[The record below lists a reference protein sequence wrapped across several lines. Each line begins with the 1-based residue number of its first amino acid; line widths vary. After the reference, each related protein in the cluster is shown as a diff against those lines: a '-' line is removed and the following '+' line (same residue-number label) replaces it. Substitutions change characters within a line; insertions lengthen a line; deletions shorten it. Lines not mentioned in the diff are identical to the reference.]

1 MNKQLMNK
9 QLKRILL
16 VDDSEATNA
25 MNVYLFN
32 RLNAAEQIDVAV
44 NGAEAIDYLT
54 AQDANGEYPRPE
66 LIVLDL
72 NMPVMNGL
80 EFLEAYRELEEDIKG
95 GVIIIMLTTSM
106 LESDQKSARGFQ
118 SVVGYQSKPLTLDKA
133 QEMWSKCLSAPSRP

>member
-1 MNKQLMNK
+1 MNK

-80 EFLEAYRELEEDIKG
+80 EFLDAYRELEEDIKG

-133 QEMWSKCLSAPSRP
+133 QEMWSKCLGARP

>member
-1 MNKQLMNK
+1 MNK

-80 EFLEAYRELEEDIKG
+80 EFLDAYRELEEDIKG

-133 QEMWSKCLSAPSRP
+133 QEMWSKCLRARP

>member
-1 MNKQLMNK
+1 MNK

-80 EFLEAYRELEEDIKG
+80 EFLQAYRELEEDIKG
-95 GVIIIMLTTSM
+95 GIIIIMLTTSM
-106 LESDQKSARGFQ
+106 LESDQKSAREFQ

>member
-1 MNKQLMNK
+1 MNK

-106 LESDQKSARGFQ
+106 RESDQKSARGFQ

>member
-1 MNKQLMNK
+1 MNK

-95 GVIIIMLTTSM
+95 GIIIIMLTTSM

>member
-1 MNKQLMNK
+1 MNK

-80 EFLEAYRELEEDIKG
+80 EFLQAYRELEEDIKG
-95 GVIIIMLTTSM
+95 GIIIIMLTTSM

>member
-1 MNKQLMNK
+1 MNK

-80 EFLEAYRELEEDIKG
+80 EFLEAYRELDEDIKG
-95 GVIIIMLTTSM
+95 GIIIIMLTTSM
-106 LESDQKSARGFQ
+106 LESDQRSARGFQ
-118 SVVGYQSKPLTLDKA
+118 SVVGYQSKPLTLEKA
-133 QEMWSKCLSAPSRP
+133 QEMWSKCLRARP

>member
-1 MNKQLMNK
+1 MNK

>member
-1 MNKQLMNK
+1 MNK

-95 GVIIIMLTTSM
+95 GIIIIMLTTSM

-133 QEMWSKCLSAPSRP
+133 QEMWSKCLRARP

>member
-1 MNKQLMNK
+1 MNK

-95 GVIIIMLTTSM
+95 GIIIIMLTTSM
-106 LESDQKSARGFQ
+106 LESDQKSAREFQ
-118 SVVGYQSKPLTLDKA
+118 SVVSYQSKPLTLDKA
-133 QEMWSKCLSAPSRP
+133 QEMWSKCLRARP

>member
-1 MNKQLMNK
+1 MNK

-95 GVIIIMLTTSM
+95 GIIIIMLTTSM
-106 LESDQKSARGFQ
+106 LESDQKSAREFQ
-118 SVVGYQSKPLTLDKA
+118 SVVSYQSKPLTLDKA

>member
-1 MNKQLMNK
+1 MNK

-95 GVIIIMLTTSM
+95 GIIIIMLTTSM
-106 LESDQKSARGFQ
+106 LESDQKSARRFQ

-133 QEMWSKCLSAPSRP
+133 QEMWSKCLRARP